1 MDVPGRDQPSAEA
14 ALAEAARRAIRRHEH
29 LGCLALLYSAC
40 SSPSTMSRLPSA
52 SLLLAQAMA
61 GRAEGDQPVAGADLP
76 GWMNAVRARVPVLAD
91 YEELVPLSP
100 GVLVHVLWDRVM
112 WPIHPGRSQDP
123 EQIIDQVRRYAQVAD
138 GRLVARL
145 GFGIDDIAFIALQ
158 CMAQQFHYLGSIWAA
173 TELAPAGNGVVGLA
187 ELDTSR
193 RYIDHLLAAQRVDGV
208 PEWLRDN
215 ADPERIG
222 RLARAVDWCVRDAE
236 DLVHGNWLLD
246 GALVIRTD
254 AGLLPAPAGLALDGL
269 QVTAE
274 RLMALARELPRAAD
288 EEPLADLLK
297 AEAEFRFSESARGLP
312 TNVVGPIQTGRS
324 GRLTCVLCPAAR
336 RLYAVQVVAGTD
348 PQTTA
353 REVDRAKRRLRWVQ
367 PGAVVTVEAE
377 PEAIAAITSV
387 DSPLQPAAA
396 RDVRVAADAV
406 VRRIVLVDGPWKP
419 RPESRHGAV
428 VLGLDDWCRMAAGIM
443 DDYEEFWAFLD
454 EVDELP
460 GPRRVYGARAADL
473 WDAFRRDGVL
483 GHAGTDSEDDPIG
496 PAARWAVRG
505 GTDGHE
511 LVLRRLGFPGL
522 REWPFASSLINGCVT
537 VGAITPYGHV
547 TVSVEPSLA
556 IQINGD
562 SVDERSWMMILEN
575 AIRGGLTLLAEAVD
589 GVRADAWRA
598 WNAAIPQ
605 PMRVT
610 FLSLPRLAG
619 DGIKLAASS
628 DDEMVIGFV
637 IPKLQHA
644 DPASVHRQIGEALWC
659 RLIGAFAAATAAGS
673 GNQVINVL
681 SEVETNLAARSAGE
695 AFLAGWAS
703 LHTTSMFVRTDG
715 PVHSPPTGIAAR
727 VSEAGKARA
736 LRDVISRAA
745 GSAAAASVDL
755 TNAAD
760 VREQV
765 MIPAATDLLQERI
778 AAFDSASILPI
789 AATAIERVWADRTR
803 ADQDRILR
811 QAVGW
816 DELPDRDTT
825 TSNNIVT
832 VRVADLLA
840 EAILGAA
847 PGGEQRM
854 DHRDWGI
861 LLNLGAVLLELA
873 SAQAHLDAGVRN
885 DTAADDP
892 SGRSVPFQAA
902 QFATDMRRHHD
913 RRIAADLLSPPDQPA
928 TAEPDDAE
936 TWPYTSWTAVMTEWR
951 DTAHTGS
958 PRWQTAT
965 AALAADHALHAELG
979 TGCDEIIAV
988 LAVAGA
994 WPTTNEIATVSVT
1007 ALTERVCK
1015 WSGLDPAEVRRA
1027 IGLLTLTP
1035 DAVRQN
1041 GLSIGRIE
1049 DRGARLAVRP
1059 LLPDLATTD
1068 TVIVM
1073 PRRVSIAARLI
1084 VAYINAARPP
1094 WPGMTDTIKRA
1105 FAEWARQQQRLF
1117 EFAGEEAAAG
1127 PGRRVIRN
1135 LKPEKAARR
1144 GIQITGE
1151 IDLLV
1156 IDTARERVWV
1166 IEAKAGNVAIDA
1178 NRILHDIIDFHGV
1191 PPSNH
1196 PRWTNYRQPRGKN
1209 YIAKLLTKTT
1219 EINDRIEKLLA
1230 SEGIPF
1236 DQGPW
1241 QVIALM
1247 LTPTPVP
1254 AAYVP
1259 APQVPFATLDALP
1272 GVLDLAQPPAPG
1284 PIDSSSR
1291 DK

>member
-1 MDVPGRDQPSAEA
+1 M
-14 ALAEAARRAIRRHEH
+14 H
-29 LGCLALLYSAC
+29 
-40 SSPSTMSRLPSA
+40 
-52 SLLLAQAMA
+52 
-61 GRAEGDQPVAGADLP
+61 
-76 GWMNAVRARVPVLAD
+76 
-91 YEELVPLSP
+91 
-100 GVLVHVLWDRVM
+100 VHVLWDRVL
-112 WPIHPGRSQDP
+112 WPIHPGRSHDP

-138 GRLVARL
+138 DRLVAPL

-173 TELAPAGNGVVGLA
+173 TEFAPAGDGVVGPD
-187 ELDTSR
+187 ELDASR
-193 RYIDHLLAAQRVDGV
+193 RYIDHLLAAQQVDGV

-269 QVTAE
+269 QVTAD
-274 RLMALARELPRAAD
+274 RLLALARELPRAAD

-297 AEAEFRFSESARGLP
+297 AEAEFRFLESTRGLA

-324 GRLTCVLCPAAR
+324 GRLTCVLYPAAR

-348 PQTTA
+348 PQMTA

-367 PGAVVTVEAE
+367 PGALVTVEAQ

-387 DSPLQPAAA
+387 DSPLQPAA
-396 RDVRVAADAV
+396 DCDLWVAADVV

-428 VLGLDDWCRMAAGIM
+428 VLGLNDWCRMAAGIM

-454 EVDELP
+454 EVAALP
-460 GPRRVYGARAADL
+460 GPRRVYGAQAVGL

-483 GHAGTDSEDDPIG
+483 GHDGTDSEDDPIG
-496 PAARWAVRG
+496 PAARWAARG
-505 GTDGHE
+505 GTNGHE
-511 LVLRRLGFPGL
+511 FVLRRLGLPGL

-537 VGAITPYGHV
+537 VGATTPYRHV

-562 SVDERSWMMILEN
+562 SVDERTWMMILEN

-598 WNAAIPQ
+598 WKAAIPQ

-637 IPKLQHA
+637 IPMLQQA

-659 RLIGAFAAATAAGS
+659 RLIGAFATATAAS
-673 GNQVINVL
+673 SANQVINVL
-681 SEVETNLAARSAGE
+681 GEVETKPAARSAGD

-715 PVHSPPTGIAAR
+715 PAQSPPKGIAAR

-745 GSAAAASVDL
+745 GSAAAAAAAVDL
-755 TNAAD
+755 TNAAE

-765 MIPAATDLLQERI
+765 MIPAATDLIQERI
-778 AAFDSASILPI
+778 ADYDSASILPI
-789 AATAIERVWADRTR
+789 AATAIERVWANRTR
-803 ADQDRILR
+803 ADHDRILR

-816 DELPDRDTT
+816 DELPDLDTA
-825 TSNNIVT
+825 TSNNTVT

-847 PGGEQRM
+847 PGGQRRM

-861 LLNLGAVLLELA
+861 LLNLGGVLLELA

-885 DTAADDP
+885 NTADDDP

-902 QFATDMRRHHD
+902 QFATDVRRHHD
-913 RRIAADLLSPPDQPA
+913 RRIAADLLSPADQLA
-928 TAEPDDAE
+928 TAERDDAD

-951 DTAHTGS
+951 DTTPTGS

-965 AALAADHALHAELG
+965 AALAADQALHAELG
-979 TGCDEIIAV
+979 TSCDEIIAV
-988 LAVAGA
+988 LAVVGD
-994 WPTTNEIATVSVT
+994 WPTTNEVATVSVT
-1007 ALTERVCK
+1007 ALTEWVCE
-1015 WSGLDPAEVRRA
+1015 WSGLDPAAVRRA
-1027 IGLLTLTP
+1027 IRLLTLTP
-1035 DAVRQN
+1035 DAVRHD

-1049 DRGARLAVRP
+1049 DRGARLSVKP

-1073 PRRVSIAARLI
+1073 PRRVSAAARLI

-1094 WPGMTDTIKRA
+1094 WPGMTDKVKKA

-1127 PGRRVIRN
+1127 PGRHVIRS

-1178 NRILHDIIDFHGV
+1178 NRILYDIIDFHGV
-1191 PPSNH
+1191 PASTH

-1219 EINDRIEKLLA
+1219 EINDQIEKLLA

-1236 DQGPW
+1236 DDQGPW

-1272 GVLDLAQPPAPG
+1272 SVLDLAQPPAPG
-1284 PIDSSSR
+1284 PIDPSSH